1 MDERAQ
7 WIQLHSEAREVLSE
21 KTWAE
26 MEECE
31 LFSQLKSGMKSF
43 PGLVNNMCK
52 GPEAETGLVHS
63 NGIEEAKH
71 EVRHGPEAR

>member
-1 MDERAQ
+1 
-7 WIQLHSEAREVLSE
+7 
-21 KTWAE
+21 

-31 LFSQLKSGMKSF
+31 VFSQLKSAMKSF

-52 GPEAETGLVHS
+52 GPEAETGLAHS
-63 NGIEEAKH
+63 NGIEETKH